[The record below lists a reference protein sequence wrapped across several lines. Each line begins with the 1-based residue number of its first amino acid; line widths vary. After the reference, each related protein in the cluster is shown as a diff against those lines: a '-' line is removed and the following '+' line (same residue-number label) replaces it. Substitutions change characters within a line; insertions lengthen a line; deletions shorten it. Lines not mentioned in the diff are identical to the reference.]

1 MTVRPTT
8 ERMTYAVQSRTRK
21 TVEYRVDLLANNGA
35 GFCACTDWATRRSPA
50 ITRGEPMGTRLTM
63 CIHVNAARREFLN
76 ALLQDLAKS
85 EQE

>member
-1 MTVRPTT
+1 MTVRSTT
-8 ERMTYAVQSRTRK
+8 ERMVYLVGSRTRK
-21 TVEYRVDLLANNGA
+21 HKEYRVDLTANNGA

-63 CIHVNAARREFLN
+63 CIHVNAARRSFLN
-76 ALLQDLAKS
+76 ALLADMAKS